1 MTTFYS
7 TPLYTSRCLYRR
19 CGDRAIWRAGEC
31 PRPPR
36 PLDNTDSAHAH
47 SIRNRR
53 SVYLWMDICPQYLV
67 GMKTHVFQDV
77 GTMNYCSP
85 ETVGDHEGEGNLCQK
100 LVKQKNLFLKNIFKI
115 CQ

>member
-47 SIRNRR
+47 SISNRR
-53 SVYLWMDICPQYLV
+53 SLYLWMDICPQYLV

-85 ETVGDHEGEGNLCQK
+85 ETVGDLEGGIFA
-100 LVKQKNLFLKNIFKI
+100 KN
-115 CQ
+115 

>member
-1 MTTFYS
+1 MTTTFYS

-47 SIRNRR
+47 SSKQPSFRVFVDGYLSSISCRNED
-53 SVYLWMDICPQYLV
+53 SGISDS
-67 GMKTHVFQDV
+67 

-85 ETVGDHEGEGNLCQK
+85 ETVGDHEGRGGIFA
-100 LVKQKNLFLKNIFKI
+100 KN
-115 CQ
+115 